1 MTGRTVPQPG
11 PLRGQSLRLSRRR
24 LQLLREQVEEQ
35 PVLPDA
41 VLVAPVAAQHAD
53 ALEANR
59 LVAAD
64 RLLVRR
70 RGVDHDPVVAALI
83 DEPARQRSDRV
94 TAEAAAVQTRIEKE
108 VDPGVAVLGIRV
120 LVDLA

>member
-1 MTGRTVPQPG
+1 M
-11 PLRGQSLRLSRRR
+11 RLSRRR

-41 VLVAPVAAQHAD
+41 VLVAPVAAQHTD

>member
-120 LVDLA
+120 LVDLP

>member
-41 VLVAPVAAQHAD
+41 VLVAPVAAQHTD

-120 LVDLA
+120 LVDLP

>member
-1 MTGRTVPQPG
+1 MDGYWDR
-11 PLRGQSLRLSRRR
+11 PLGGQSLGLSRRR

-41 VLVAPVAAQHAD
+41 VRVAPVAAQHSD

-59 LVAAD
+59 LVTAD

-94 TAEAAAVQTRIEKE
+94 AAEAATVQTRIEKE

-120 LVDLA
+120 LVDLP